1 MEIIREWAGQSAFLA
16 SILAGFA
23 VAAML
28 QLIGYSGERKVAN
41 YAVLAFVVS
50 AALVLAATAVT
61 SVMLMRW
68 EYWQQASLPQQAMAR
83 DRAGAQYDQPA
94 GLWGA
99 GAVPGGAGVGGV
111 DPFQGHGG
119 GGHADRYHHRAD
131 RLLGHAGA
139 AVNGFPLPP
148 PFRPTAMH
156 HLPGFLR
163 RSVIYCPYQ
172 LL

>member
-50 AALVLAATAVT
+50 AALLLAATAVT
-61 SVMLMRW
+61 SVILMRW

-83 DRAGAQYDQPA
+83 IVLVRNMTNRLVFGGLALFLA
-94 GLWGA
+94 GLALA
-99 GAVPGGAGVGGV
+99 GW
-111 DPFQGHGG
+111 
-119 GGHADRYHHRAD
+119 
-131 RLLGHAGA
+131 
-139 AVNGFPLPP
+139 
-148 PFRPTAMH
+148 MH
-156 HLPGFLR
+156 
-163 RSVIYCPYQ
+163 
-172 LL
+172 